1 MVGGPINTSTM
12 NRARSRHCHPE
23 RSRGIWLR
31 TERASQLW
39 PDLSTSLRFAQGHK
53 KQRRR
58 ARDDKR
64 GRSHAFTLIELL
76 VVISIIVL
84 LMALL
89 FPALSRARKQARAVV
104 CRTHLRQWGTTMAL
118 YLEDHDGWLP
128 VDTGIL
134 PGLSLLRGLRI
145 DYQKDPNTHG
155 RYHGVE
161 AERIA
166 CCPAAT
172 RTTGDRAYT
181 AISSGTNTLEVN
193 GGGTFAAW
201 EIILPTPS
209 FRGSY
214 GLNFHMVTGPPIMR
228 PTEIRWGRDIT
239 SLRGRHA
246 IPFLLDAGKPTGSI
260 GDGKIPPPPPVE
272 PNATSGN
279 LVINRHNGTTNALF
293 LDWSVRPVGLKELWT
308 LKWYDDFDTAGP
320 WTRAGGVKPEDWPQ
334 WMRKLKDY

>member
-1 MVGGPINTSTM
+1 MLSKGQTF
-12 NRARSRHCHPE
+12 R
-23 RSRGIWLR
+23 LR
-31 TERASQLW
+31 
-39 PDLSTSLRFAQGHK
+39 LRFAQG
-53 KQRRR
+53 QRNRG
-58 ARDDKR
+58 AALDDKR
-64 GRSHAFTLIELL
+64 GRSYAFTLIELL

-84 LMALL
+84 VMALL
-89 FPALSRARKQARAVV
+89 FPALSRQGNRLGGGVPHPSEAMGNDD
-104 CRTHLRQWGTTMAL
+104 GTVS
-118 YLEDHDGWLP
+118 EDHDGWLP

-161 AERIA
+161 TERIA

-279 LVINRHNGTTNALF
+279 PSSIDTTEPPPSFSTGPSVLWDWGTRTLVVTTTYRRL
-293 LDWSVRPVGLKELWT
+293 
-308 LKWYDDFDTAGP
+308 
-320 WTRAGGVKPEDWPQ
+320 
-334 WMRKLKDY
+334 

>member
-1 MVGGPINTSTM
+1 MCI
-12 NRARSRHCHPE
+12 
-23 RSRGIWLR
+23 
-31 TERASQLW
+31 
-39 PDLSTSLRFAQGHK
+39 
-53 KQRRR
+53 
-58 ARDDKR
+58 RD
-64 GRSHAFTLIELL
+64 S
-76 VVISIIVL
+76 
-84 LMALL
+84 
-89 FPALSRARKQARAVV
+89 
-104 CRTHLRQWGTTMAL
+104 
-118 YLEDHDGWLP
+118 
-128 VDTGIL
+128 
-134 PGLSLLRGLRI
+134 
-145 DYQKDPNTHG
+145 
-155 RYHGVE
+155 
-161 AERIA
+161 
-166 CCPAAT
+166 
-172 RTTGDRAYT
+172 
-181 AISSGTNTLEVN
+181 N